1 MRQDKLI
8 KFMVAQRIK
17 MYEKNQSYKYEERI
31 DELQAVIEM
40 IDGLIALEEEKDI
53 QETHFH
59 QFMEMLLNIK
69 DNEDT
74 NEDSEE

>member
-17 MYEKNQSYKYEERI
+17 MHELVQTYGYEVKVK
-31 DELQAVIEM
+31 ELQAVIDI
-40 IDGLIALEEEKDI
+40 IDGLVALEEEKDI

-59 QFMEMLLNIK
+59 QFMKMLLNIK

>member
-1 MRQDKLI
+1 MKRDQLI
-8 KFMVAQRIK
+8 KFIIAQRIK

-40 IDGLIALEEEKDI
+40 IDGLVRLEEEDDMQAI
-53 QETHFH
+53 SLD
-59 QFMEMLLNIK
+59 QFLDMLGNFK

>member
-1 MRQDKLI
+1 MKRDQLI
-8 KFMVAQRIK
+8 KFMIAQRIK

-40 IDGLIALEEEKDI
+40 IDGLVRLEEEDDTQGI
-53 QETHFH
+53 SLDQL
-59 QFMEMLLNIK
+59 MEILLNSK

-74 NEDSEE
+74 EE

>member
-17 MYEKNQSYKYEERI
+17 FYEERKQFGYSYNE
-31 DELQAVIEM
+31 ELKELHAVLDM
-40 IDGLIALEEEKDI
+40 IDGLAQLEEEDDM
-53 QETHFH
+53 QEAPFH
-59 QFMEMLLNIK
+59 QFMEMLLNSK

-74 NEDSEE
+74 EN

>member
-8 KFMVAQRIK
+8 KFMIAQRIK
-17 MYEKNQSYKYEERI
+17 MYEKKQSYKYEERI

-40 IDGLIALEEEKDI
+40 IDGLVRLEEEDDTQGI
-53 QETHFH
+53 SLD
-59 QFMEMLLNIK
+59 QFMEMLLNSK

-74 NEDSEE
+74 EE